1 MPSRKKIAVAA
12 GAAAVSGVGF
22 AWATLGMPALGA
34 TPAGERLARIQAS
47 ANFADGK
54 AKNLVDRPMS
64 PDGSSFL
71 GTGLRWIT
79 EHHEARPEV
88 EIPIVRPN
96 PEQLEAHND
105 RLRATW
111 LGHSTVLLEIDGHLL
126 LTDPVWTDRAAPVDW
141 AGPERF
147 HAPPLPLE
155 ALPDLDAVIIS
166 HDHYDHLDHR
176 TVVALG
182 ERGVRFLV
190 PLGVGAHLEAW
201 GVPVGQITEL
211 DWWEST
217 EVGDLRLVC
226 TPSHHFSGRGML
238 DRDRTLWSSWV
249 VIGSEHRAWF
259 GGDTGPLEAADLIAE
274 RYGPFDLTM
283 LEIGAWDYAWSGI
296 HLGPDAAIELHQQVG
311 GGSLLPIHHGS
322 FDLALHDWDQ
332 PIVRLQQLAEE
343 QGITLLAP
351 IQGETVEPGETHIA
365 EFWRERRQAP
375 TLSPGPLP
383 P

>member
-1 MPSRKKIAVAA
+1 MSSRKKLAVAA
-12 GAAAVSGVGF
+12 GAAAVGGVGF
-22 AWATLGMPALGA
+22 AWAALGLPALGA
-34 TPAGERLARIQAS
+34 TPGGDRLARIQAS
-47 ANFADGK
+47 PNFEGGK

-64 PDGSSFL
+64 PDGTSML
-71 GTGLRWIT
+71 GTGVRWVT
-79 EHHEARPEV
+79 DHREARPKI
-88 EIPIVRPN
+88 EIPIAQPD
-96 PEQLEAHND
+96 PETLSPHNE

-126 LTDPVWTDRAAPVDW
+126 LTDPVWTERAAPVGW

-155 ALPDLDAVIIS
+155 ALPAIDAVLIS

-190 PLGVGAHLEAW
+190 PLGVGAHLESW

-211 DWWEST
+211 DWWEAT
-217 EVGDLRLVC
+217 TVGDLRLVC
-226 TPSHHFSGRGML
+226 TPSHHFSGRGVL
-238 DRDRTLWSSWV
+238 DRDRTLWGSWV
-249 VIGSEHRAWF
+249 VIGSQHRAWF

-283 LEIGAWDYAWSGI
+283 LEIGAWDESWAGI
-296 HLGPDAAIELHQQVG
+296 HLGPDAAMELFEQVG
-311 GGSLLPIHHGS
+311 GGALLPIHHGT

-343 QGITLLAP
+343 RGATLLAP
-351 IQGETVEPGETHIA
+351 IQGETVEVDEPHIA
-365 EFWRERRQAP
+365 PFWRERRALREGDQ
-375 TLSPGPLP
+375 T
-383 P
+383 